1 MNSVIVYECMPST
14 LTTWV
19 PALPP
24 DGEWVRVIPCALP
37 DECVVSSRR
46 TEDPGSSFV
55 DLETEY
61 DLKSFGP
68 GDVWFRGPAIIVSNA
83 MVTALEAF
91 SMGGFTTLPLEHATP
106 FAPSIPAPVR
116 LVPTHSLPTVGAGV
130 ALHPAS
136 HPRGRSY
143 GYHGRP
149 SEPLTLRG
157 PTLDPRHVYGSPWF
171 ATASLPFQCLIL
183 SAWFVERFRELHGR
197 FPQAQWTSCPIEHA
211 EQPPLRGS
219 LVVASTRSTATTRL
233 APMERA
239 ALVAHCRV
247 NTAEFEHHVH
257 DALTLFSG
265 AVGLF
270 PDAVTAEAL
279 SHRARCRATNIPE
292 LVSRS
297 DANHPDRVEQ
307 LGYPRPVGFDVIGW
321 VRGAMPTLLM
331 SNAAGACLRVSA
343 SGELV
348 SRYPSVDAWLSD
360 TMRDMEWAWRNSS
373 HTSHWFGW

>member
-46 TEDPGSSFV
+46 TEDPGTSFV

-171 ATASLPFQCLIL
+171 ATSSLPFQCLIL
-183 SAWFVERFRELHGR
+183 SAWFVERFRELRDTAFQDPDSYFHR
-197 FPQAQWTSCPIEHA
+197 YADLTDRQAD
-211 EQPPLRGS
+211 
-219 LVVASTRSTATTRL
+219 TRALEIWSAINERNLLDNILPTR
-233 APMERA
+233 ERA
-239 ALVAHCRV
+239 TLIARKGPDHEVVEVQLRRV
-247 NTAEFEHHVH
+247 
-257 DALTLFSG
+257 
-265 AVGLF
+265 
-270 PDAVTAEAL
+270 
-279 SHRARCRATNIPE
+279 
-292 LVSRS
+292 
-297 DANHPDRVEQ
+297 
-307 LGYPRPVGFDVIGW
+307 
-321 VRGAMPTLLM
+321 
-331 SNAAGACLRVSA
+331 
-343 SGELV
+343 
-348 SRYPSVDAWLSD
+348 
-360 TMRDMEWAWRNSS
+360 
-373 HTSHWFGW
+373 